1 MGILS
6 VVENLRIPNFQKYR
20 ISLQNSHISRPLN
33 TKIKGKILQSRTTKQ
48 IIPLIQTK
56 FV

>member
-6 VVENLRIPNFQKYR
+6 VVEDLGIPNFQKYL
-20 ISLQNSHISRPLN
+20 ISLQISHISRPLN
-33 TKIKGKILQSRTTKQ
+33 TRIKGKILQSRTTKQ
-48 IIPLIQTK
+48 IIPLIQAK

>member
-6 VVENLRIPNFQKYR
+6 VVEDLGIPNFQKYL
-20 ISLQNSHISRPLN
+20 ISLQISHISRPLN